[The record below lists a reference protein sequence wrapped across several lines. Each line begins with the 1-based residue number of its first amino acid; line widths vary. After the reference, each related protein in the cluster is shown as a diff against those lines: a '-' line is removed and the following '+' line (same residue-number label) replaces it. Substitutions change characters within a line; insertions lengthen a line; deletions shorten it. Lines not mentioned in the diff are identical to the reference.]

1 VAVKKHGSK
10 WRVDW
15 RDELYI
21 RRRKDFDKKAEAQ
34 AFEHEARVRARKGRT
49 GGAPDCDPNVT
60 LAAFAAD
67 WLSTRTAAG
76 LDPGTIARRE
86 IDLRRHVLP
95 RFGMRQVR
103 EIYRPA
109 VRSFLLEKL
118 STGESA
124 QGVHP
129 GRVGK
134 RTVKRLARGSVR
146 SIYMTLSAV
155 LTEAVERGLLQANP
169 VRGLWR
175 SLSKSA
181 KTEAIER
188 VKALT
193 PGQAGAFLAAAQTHA
208 PDDYPF
214 FATLLLAGL
223 RTGEALALTTDK
235 IDLRGRTMLINAQIG
250 QHGGLKSTKT
260 GDARQVEL
268 SRHLASL
275 LANVMKGRRTST
287 AKVVPIA
294 AQESPAGSDA
304 RAAGPWLF
312 YPELGLKPGE
322 KDAQRVYKT
331 ALRAMRRS
339 LAAAGLPQH
348 HALHALRHSYAVGLI
363 SQGVSP
369 AFVQQQMGHASIEQT
384 VGTYGSWFPVRVAGA
399 LDSLAAAVTGG
410 HQMDTFEPLEAS
422 SAS

>member
-1 VAVKKHGSK
+1 MAVKKHGSK

-15 RDELYI
+15 RDEFYI
-21 RRRKDFDKKAEAQ
+21 RRRKDFDRKAEAQ
-34 AFEHEARVRARKGRT
+34 TFEQEARLRARKSRT

-60 LAAFAAD
+60 LATFAAD

-118 STGESA
+118 SAGESA
-124 QGVHP
+124 QGVRP

-146 SIYMTLSAV
+146 SVYMTLSAV

-181 KTEAIER
+181 KTEAVEQ

-193 PGQAGAFLAAAQTHA
+193 PGQAGAFLAAAQTQA
-208 PDDYPF
+208 PADYPF

-223 RTGEALALTTDK
+223 RTGEALALTPDK
-235 IDLRGRTMLINAQIG
+235 IDLRGRSMLINAQIG

-268 SRHLASL
+268 SKHLAGL
-275 LANVMKGRRTST
+275 LAKVMKGRRTNT

-294 AQESPAGSDA
+294 QEPSAASEA
-304 RAAGPWLF
+304 RPAGPWLF

-369 AFVQQQMGHASIEQT
+369 AFVQQQMGHASVEQT

-399 LDSLAAAVTGG
+399 LDSLAASVTDG
-410 HQMDTFEPLEAS
+410 HQMDTFELSEAA
-422 SAS
+422 SAT

>member
-1 VAVKKHGSK
+1 MAVKKHGSK

-15 RDELYI
+15 RDEFHI
-21 RRRKDFDKKAEAQ
+21 RRRKDFAKKAEA
-34 AFEHEARVRARKGRT
+34 ETYEREARERAKRSRT
-49 GGAPDCDPNVT
+49 GGAPDCDPSVT
-60 LAAFAAD
+60 LAAFAAE
-67 WLSTRTAAG
+67 WLGTRSGAG
-76 LDPGTIARRE
+76 LDPGTVARQE
-86 IDLRRHVLP
+86 IDLRRHLLP
-95 RFGMRQVR
+95 RLGARKVR
-103 EIYRPA
+103 EVYRPA
-109 VRSFLLEKL
+109 VRSFLLNLL

-124 QGVHP
+124 QGVRP
-129 GRVGK
+129 GRDGK

-146 SIYMTLSAV
+146 SIYTTLSAV

-181 KTEAIER
+181 KAEAVDQ

-193 PGQAGAFLAAAQTHA
+193 PEQAGAFLAAAQAHA
-208 PDDYPF
+208 PGDYPF

-223 RTGEALALTTDK
+223 RAGEALALTSDK
-235 IDLRGRTMLINAQIG
+235 IDLRGRSMLIDAQIG

-268 SRHLASL
+268 SGHLAGL
-275 LANVMKGRRTST
+275 LGTVIKGKRAST

-294 AQESPAGSDA
+294 VLEAPATSEE
-304 RAAGPWLF
+304 RPAGPWLF
-312 YPELGLKPGE
+312 YPELGMKPRE
-322 KDAQRVYKT
+322 QDAQRVYKA

-348 HALHALRHSYAVGLI
+348 HGLHSLRHSYAVGLI

-399 LDSLAAAVTGG
+399 LDSLAAAVTDG
-410 HQMDTFEPLEAS
+410 HQMDSSEPLEAS
-422 SAS
+422 GAS